1 MCPFVTQSGVNN
13 RPNSHKLGVIKR
25 RPCLAL
31 FCCCKRPSGAQLGHE
46 TQHSEHVAEKM
57 CKITTKM
64 AISLHDQVPC
74 HIYIYIP
81 AQEWAGVMSV
91 PSSSEEGSNKLS
103 RRERLPGPMPQGKGG
118 RWRKGCPGTRGQRPK
133 RNEKKKK
140 TKQRG
145 QCHCSTSTSSK
156 PFIQCRPI
164 NPRLRAAGRSQ
175 S

>member
-13 RPNSHKLGVIKR
+13 RPNSHNLSVTKR
-25 RPCLAL
+25 RPRLAL

-57 CKITTKM
+57 CKLTTKM
-64 AISLHDQVPC
+64 AIRCTIKC
-74 HIYIYIP
+74 HAIYIYIP

-140 TKQRG
+140 NETKR
-145 QCHCSTSTSSK
+145 TM
-156 PFIQCRPI
+156 PLLDL
-164 NPRLRAAGRSQ
+164 NE
-175 S
+175 